1 MNPLAEQLNQD
12 IRASSPGTFA
22 LLSERGRKL
31 YFPKGILSQTAEAKE
46 KAHLYNAT
54 IGEATEDGGPMA
66 LESVISQV
74 HKIRPADALP
84 YAPAAGKPELRQA
97 WRQKL
102 LSENPALRDKV
113 FGLPIVTSAITHG
126 LGLVGDL
133 FVGEGDRILMPD
145 KLWGNYRLT
154 YEVRLG
160 ARVETFPFYE
170 GDGFNTGGL
179 RTALSQGPE
188 KTILLLNFPNN
199 PTGYMP
205 TRAEVCAMRDAV
217 LAAAE
222 GGRHVLVVIDEAYY
236 GLVFDEGALDESL
249 FGIFANLHRNV
260 LTVKLDGATKELFAW
275 GLRCGFLT
283 FGPPADEN
291 PEPVLAAL
299 EKKTMGAI
307 RGGIS
312 NCSHLS
318 QSIVLAALG
327 SRSVDAE
334 RREKF
339 EILKRRARR
348 VREVVYGDR
357 FRESWDVYPFNAG
370 YFMCIR
376 AKGVDAEELRVQLLE
391 KYGIG
396 VISIGSTDVRVAFSC
411 LEEDQIEPLFEAV
424 HQAIG
429 ELR

>member
-84 YAPAAGKPELRQA
+84 YAPAAGKPELRRA

-154 YEVRLG
+154 YQVRLG

-170 GDGFNTGGL
+170 GDGFNTAGL
-179 RTALSQGPE
+179 RP
-188 KTILLLNFPNN
+188 
-199 PTGYMP
+199 P
-205 TRAEVCAMRDAV
+205 TRRPR
-217 LAAAE
+217 
-222 GGRHVLVVIDEAYY
+222 G
-236 GLVFDEGALDESL
+236 
-249 FGIFANLHRNV
+249 
-260 LTVKLDGATKELFAW
+260 T
-275 GLRCGFLT
+275 
-283 FGPPADEN
+283 P
-291 PEPVLAAL
+291 AAL
-299 EKKTMGAI
+299 CAP
-307 RGGIS
+307 
-312 NCSHLS
+312 
-318 QSIVLAALG
+318 
-327 SRSVDAE
+327 
-334 RREKF
+334 RRP
-339 EILKRRARR
+339 ARR
-348 VREVVYGDR
+348 NCPRPARAMSGAR
-357 FRESWDVYPFNAG
+357 LPAAG
-370 YFMCIR
+370 
-376 AKGVDAEELRVQLLE
+376 APW
-391 KYGIG
+391 
-396 VISIGSTDVRVAFSC
+396 T
-411 LEEDQIEPLFEAV
+411 
-424 HQAIG
+424 
-429 ELR
+429 